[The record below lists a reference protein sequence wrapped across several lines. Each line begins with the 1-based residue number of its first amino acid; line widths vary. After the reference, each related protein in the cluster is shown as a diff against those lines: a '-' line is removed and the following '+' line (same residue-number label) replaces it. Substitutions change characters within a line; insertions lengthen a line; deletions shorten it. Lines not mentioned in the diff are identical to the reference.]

1 MASRKLILVTGPT
14 AVGKSEWCL
23 DLAIRH
29 GSPVISC
36 DSRQI
41 YREMTI
47 GTAVPS
53 PEQLSA
59 VRHHFIQTHTIHRPY
74 TAGMYETEALELIGR
89 LFEEGHGTLVMTGG
103 SAFYADAVCNGLDEM
118 PPADEDLR
126 EELSRRIREE
136 GVESLRLDLKRLDP
150 SAYSSIDIANPQR
163 VLRAVEVCLL
173 TGRPFS
179 SFKAGRRKERDFEIE
194 KICLTRPR
202 EELYRRIDAR
212 VRDMVDRGLVEE
224 VRGLMEFRKLP
235 ALRTVGYSEIFDWL
249 DREDGLDT
257 PGLPQ
262 TLDEAI
268 SLIQRNTRHYA
279 RKQLSWWKRDP
290 SVRWIEL

>member
-103 SAFYADAVCNGLDEM
+103 TLEVRHTLRELCEKLEPHGFLQVHRCYVVSCRYIFSIEAGRLIMDDRREIPISRYRLAACKEAFQRSISHGLDAAEHR
-118 PPADEDLR
+118 PQGDL
-126 EELSRRIREE
+126 
-136 GVESLRLDLKRLDP
+136 
-150 SAYSSIDIANPQR
+150 
-163 VLRAVEVCLL
+163 
-173 TGRPFS
+173 
-179 SFKAGRRKERDFEIE
+179 
-194 KICLTRPR
+194 
-202 EELYRRIDAR
+202 
-212 VRDMVDRGLVEE
+212 
-224 VRGLMEFRKLP
+224 
-235 ALRTVGYSEIFDWL
+235 
-249 DREDGLDT
+249 
-257 PGLPQ
+257 
-262 TLDEAI
+262 
-268 SLIQRNTRHYA
+268 
-279 RKQLSWWKRDP
+279 
-290 SVRWIEL
+290 